1 MLPQHQ
7 YVDRKFARLL
17 AYKRIMTGSLSLAAA
32 VVLSIATAVHGGAP
46 PLSFGLAIVIFV
58 GGGIWTLRD
67 GLRLRRELRQ

>member
-7 YVDRKFARLL
+7 HVDRKFARLV
-17 AYKRIMTGSLSLAAA
+17 AYKRIMTGSMSLGAA
-32 VVLSIATAVHGGAP
+32 VVLSIATAMHGGAP
-46 PLSFGLAIVIFV
+46 PLPFGLAMVIFV